1 MNNTQTTM
9 NALSTSSINGTDVVN
24 RNGEN
29 LGYIEDIAIDLNTG
43 RILYTVLSFGG
54 FLGIGNKLFAVPFDS
69 FTIDQSN
76 ENFILDYDKD
86 FLENAPGFDKNDW
99 PETND
104 VDFNSRVYDYY
115 SVNPYWTALPVT

>member
-43 RILYTVLSFGG
+43 RILYTVLSFGD

-104 VDFNSRVYDYY
+104 VAFNSRVYDYY

>member
-9 NALSTSSINGTDVVN
+9 NALSTTSINGTDVVN
-24 RNGEN
+24 REGEN
-29 LGYIEDIAIDLNTG
+29 LGHLEDIMIDLDTG

-54 FLGIGNKLFAVPFDS
+54 FLGIGNKLFAVPFGS

-76 ENFILDYDKD
+76 EKFILDYDKD

-99 PETND
+99 PKTND
-104 VDFNSRVYDYY
+104 VDFNREVYAYY
-115 SVNPYWTALPVT
+115 SVHPYWDAQPVI

>member
-1 MNNTQTTM
+1 MNNTQTMM

-29 LGYIEDIAIDLNTG
+29 LGHIEDIMIDLSTG

-69 FTIDQSN
+69 FTIDQAN
-76 ENFILDYDKD
+76 EKFILDYDKD
-86 FLENAPGFDKNDW
+86 FLENAPGFDKDNW

-104 VDFNSRVYDYY
+104 VNFNTEVYDYY
-115 SVNPYWTALPVT
+115 SVDPYWATLHVR